1 MPTNDF
7 QIEVTPE
14 YLPEQSAPEAGVFRF
29 AYTITITNA
38 GRTPAQLIARH
49 WIISDSNGHTEEVK
63 GLGVIGH
70 QPLLQPG
77 EAFQYSSGC
86 ELRTPSGTMHG
97 SYLCVTDEGETFTAP
112 IRLFMLEA
120 FDSGA
125 DARPLSD
132 RILH

>member
-49 WIISDSNGHTEEVK
+49 WVISDSNGHTEEVK

-77 EAFQYSSGC
+77 ESFQYSSGC
-86 ELRTPSGTMHG
+86 ELRTSSGTMHG
-97 SYLCVTDEGETFTAP
+97 SYLCVTDEGETFAAP